1 MGFISILFLQGC
13 QPFNTSPIMQP
24 EIPSALPTRT
34 IGQSTLNLDMVWRFQ
49 TGRSNGDSIELPNI
63 YLADDKVIISYMAG
77 KFYGD
82 EGNDAWL
89 TALSIENGQIIWQTR
104 LTSPW
109 GTWIESYYMGEKT
122 FYLVF
127 GNQVHAF
134 DLDSGK
140 LLWTTPNL
148 GDRVGYVFRPWD
160 KENPLLLYVSTSEVI
175 TIDPISGTILSR
187 QPENDN
193 LIYYD
198 NINFI
203 SAEDGLYAVDS
214 ETGNTLW
221 HRSEKQPLMR
231 QLLRWPSF
239 LNNDMIFETGAPC
252 FTILRVNIQTGQIIW
267 ATPERNYLSNFAIS
281 GSQIFALREDTT
293 LVALNLNTGTIEGM
307 LKFDGES
314 ARTIC
319 TKSGSDIY
327 SVVSAGSYI
336 LVYMGDTQE
345 LIALRKSAQ

>member
-1 MGFISILFLQGC
+1 MFFLVGC
-13 QPFNTSPIMQP
+13 QPVNIRPIMP
-24 EIPSALPTRT
+24 PAIPSVLPTRT
-34 IGQSTLNLDMVWRFQ
+34 LGQSTLNLDTIWRFQ

-63 YLADDKVIISYMAG
+63 YLAGDKVIISYMAG

-89 TALSIENGQIIWQTR
+89 TALSLENGQIIWQTR

-109 GTWIESYYMGEKT
+109 GTWIESYYTGEKK
-122 FYLVF
+122 FYLVY
-127 GNQVHAF
+127 GNQVNAF
-134 DLDSGK
+134 DLDTGK

-160 KENPLLLYVSTSEVI
+160 KEDPLLLHVSTSEVI
-175 TIDPISGTILSR
+175 TIDSTTGTILSR
-187 QPENDN
+187 QPENYS

-198 NINFI
+198 KIDFI
-203 SAEDGLYAVDS
+203 PAEDGLYAVDR

-221 HRSEKQPLMR
+221 QRNEKQPVMR
-231 QLLRWPSF
+231 QLLLWPSF
-239 LNNDMIFETGAPC
+239 VKNDMIFETGAPC
-252 FTILRVNIQTGQIIW
+252 FTISRVNIQTGQIIW
-267 ATPERNYLSNFAIS
+267 ATPERDYLSNFTIL

-293 LVALNLNTGTIEGM
+293 LVALNINTGAIEGM

-319 TKSGSDIY
+319 TNSGSDIY
-327 SVVSAGSYI
+327 SVVSTGSYI